1 MWALHF
7 KQILGLMNWILIG
20 IVVLVVAYFIY
31 LYNNFVRLTQQA
43 KEAWAD
49 IDVQLKRRY
58 DLIPNLIE
66 TVKGYAAHERET
78 LDAVTQAR
86 TAATSTHIDVG
97 AITPEQMAAM
107 SASGLASSQMASNDA
122 INKVETYNAQNQFAT
137 DQFNIGQS
145 AKEQIYNENAIQAY
159 QDKAF
164 GALNAN
170 ESAWRNYYTQNNLDN
185 ANNFNTIDR
194 ANIINAE
201 NSNYQYIPGLGIQY
215 LNNKGVNYADPEFN
229 KQLEKLTPQERLKY
243 QSEMFK
249 GSDKTNALIKAKQ
262 RSIS

>member
-1 MWALHF
+1 MYTLHL
-7 KQILGLMNWILIG
+7 KQILRLMNWIIIG

-107 SASGLASSQMASNDA
+107 SGAEEALTGALGKLIA
-122 INKVETYNAQNQFAT
+122 IAENYPDLKANTNFLELQRELSDTENK
-137 DQFNIGQS
+137 
-145 AKEQIYNENAIQAY
+145 IQAARRFY
-159 QDKAF
+159 NGNVRDLNI
-164 GALNAN
+164 ALESFPSNIVGSMFKFNAVSFF
-170 ESAWRNYYTQNNLDN
+170 ELP
-185 ANNFNTIDR
+185 
-194 ANIINAE
+194 E
-201 NSNYQYIPGLGIQY
+201 NS
-215 LNNKGVNYADPEFN
+215 V
-229 KQLEKLTPQERLKY
+229 EREPVKV
-243 QSEMFK
+243 SF
-249 GSDKTNALIKAKQ
+249 
-262 RSIS
+262 